1 MNWKVNINLGFQ
13 VDESLIQ
20 QVTESIAMGKAFGL
34 ASKKDDLVVFDP
46 VKLKSYNYHD
56 GSFHVGMAYKNMEQM
71 QNDIKFIVISF
82 NRFVPE
88 KKLMGLLP
96 EREPQKQIEQ
106 CL

>member
-34 ASKKDDLVVFDP
+34 ASKTDDLAVFDP

-56 GSFHVGMAYKNMEQM
+56 GSFYVGMAYKNIEQM

-88 KKLMGLLP
+88 KQLMGLLP
-96 EREPQKQIEQ
+96 EREQQKLIAQ